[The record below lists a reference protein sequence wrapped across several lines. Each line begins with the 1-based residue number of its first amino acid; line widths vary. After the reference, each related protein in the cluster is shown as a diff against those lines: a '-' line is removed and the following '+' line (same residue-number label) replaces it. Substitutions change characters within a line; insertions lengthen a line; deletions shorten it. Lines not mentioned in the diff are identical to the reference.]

1 MILPRSCSR
10 VREWTRALFYTRLRP
25 QSEPGVSQEAL
36 AGRLRKQSLA
46 AALGG
51 REARPGR
58 EQEKG
63 LMPGH
68 PGSSPSIVCTKGLE
82 LALATQ
88 QVGLGATA
96 PSPHVID
103 QGSWPP

>member
-10 VREWTRALFYTRLRP
+10 VREWTRALLYTRLWP

-36 AGRLRKQSLA
+36 AGRLRRESLA
-46 AALGG
+46 TALGG

-58 EQEKG
+58 EKGKG

-68 PGSSPSIVCTKGLE
+68 PGSSPSTVCTKGLE

-88 QVGLGATA
+88 QVGLGAQLLL
-96 PSPHVID
+96 PML
-103 QGSWPP
+103 